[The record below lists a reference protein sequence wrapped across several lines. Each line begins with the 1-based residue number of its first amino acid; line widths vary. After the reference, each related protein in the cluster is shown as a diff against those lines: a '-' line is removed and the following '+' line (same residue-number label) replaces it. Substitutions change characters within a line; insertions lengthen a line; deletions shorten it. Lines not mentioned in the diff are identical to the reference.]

1 MKKLFY
7 RLIKVKGTRSPFTS
21 YTPPPEKKDIQPV
34 REEKKGRV
42 FQYGKYW
49 TVKEDVQIEGGGTAN
64 IVFEVDTVHSTG
76 QQIKLSTADR
86 AQIMD
91 RGLKVDKYREIK
103 TYIVQGKSITD
114 IVNLKA
120 EVRGYKRST
129 VEKYSSA
136 INKALNNESKPGD
149 QGLPATA
156 T

>member
-7 RLIKVKGTRSPFTS
+7 RLIKVEGTRSPFTS
-21 YTPPPEKKDIQPV
+21 STPTPEKRDVQPV
-34 REEKKGRV
+34 QDEKNRV
-42 FQYGKYW
+42 FQHGKYW

-64 IVFEVDTVHSTG
+64 IVFEVDNVHTTG
-76 QQIKLSTADR
+76 QHIKLSTADR
-86 AQIMD
+86 SQIMD

-103 TYIVQGKSITD
+103 AYILQGKSITD

-120 EVRGYKRST
+120 DVKGYKRST

-136 INKALNNESKPGD
+136 INKALDNESKPGD